1 MARLSEDQLL
11 HRGIVG
17 EGGMVKFIDFG
28 SGEVTQGD
36 GWFEMP

>member
-1 MARLSEDQLL
+1 MAPLVKVDGVKGSLE
-11 HRGIVG
+11 
-17 EGGMVKFIDFG
+17 MVDKKFIDFG